1 MVNGENMFKNIMG
14 LKLQTKLMMFFVLIT
29 LIPLISLGLFTYQ
42 FSSNMLK
49 EELSNGIM
57 ENLNQ
62 INKNLAFFTKDVE
75 QLSNYIYR
83 SDLVQEKLN
92 KSADRTNLEK
102 YHDFK
107 EVNEMFDTILG
118 TKTWSMNLYI
128 IGLNGDRYFTGDYL
142 PLSYSQ
148 ITENWGVFR
157 KAKDAQGAVV
167 WDTHYTI
174 KHIEEQEVVLRVG
187 RQLKSQANE
196 PLGYLVI
203 DILEPSISALYQ
215 SENHSQVNQMYL
227 LDSQGYI
234 VSSNPSK
241 TTIGTKIEHESGD
254 MVLNSQRGFFETKIN
269 GKNYMAIFDTN
280 QDTHYK
286 VVNYLAESEIIK
298 KTHSIKYLTLLLIV
312 IAFIVSLWFSY
323 LFTKTITSP
332 INRLKSVMKEVEKGN
347 LEVQFISEYKD
358 EVNELGQNFN
368 TMISKLKTSIK
379 DSLEKKTRLQ
389 EAEVNTL
396 RAQINPHFLY
406 NTLETMSAI
415 AKIKGV
421 RMISDLAIALGEMMR
436 YSLKK
441 DSEFV
446 SLQEELFL
454 LERYLF
460 IQKTRFH
467 TKIDV
472 SIVVE
477 EETNGL
483 MLPPLLIQPLVENAI
498 IHGLEPKVGKG
509 ELSIHIYKEK
519 NELLVEIKD
528 DGIGIDKERLN
539 ELNLLLNTKEA
550 SKSLGIG
557 MENVVKRIHL
567 YYGKEYGL
575 SIKSQKNEGTTVI
588 MKLPVKHREEKAHD

>member
-1 MVNGENMFKNIMG
+1 MG
-14 LKLQTKLMMFFVLIT
+14 LKLQTKLMLFFVLIT

-92 KSADRTNLEK
+92 KSSDRTNLEK

-142 PLSYSQ
+142 PLSYNQ

-157 KAKDAQGAVV
+157 KAKDANGAVV

-174 KHIEEQEVVLRVG
+174 KHFEEQEVVLRVG
-187 RQLKSQANE
+187 RQLKNQENE

-215 SENHSQVNQMYL
+215 SENHSQVNQIYL

-241 TTIGTKIEHESGD
+241 TTIGTKMKHESVNT
-254 MVLNSQRGFFETKIN
+254 MLNSQRGFFETKIN
-269 GKNYMAIFDTN
+269 DRNYMAIFDTN
-280 QDTHYK
+280 SDTHYK
-286 VVNYLAESEIIK
+286 VVNYLAESEIIQ

-312 IAFIVSLWFSY
+312 IAFIVSLWFTY
-323 LFTKTITSP
+323 LFTKTITYP

-347 LEVQFISEYKD
+347 LVVHFVSEYKD
-358 EVNELGQNFN
+358 EVSELGHNFN
-368 TMISKLKTSIK
+368 TMISKLKTLIK

-467 TKIDV
+467 TKIDL

-477 EETNGL
+477 EETKSL

-519 NELLVEIKD
+519 NDLLFEIKD
-528 DGIGIDKERLN
+528 DGVGIKQEKLS
-539 ELNLLLNTKEA
+539 ELNLLLNTKQA
-550 SKSLGIG
+550 SNNLGIG
-557 MENVVKRIHL
+557 VENVVKRIHL
-567 YYGKEYGL
+567 YYGEEYGL
-575 SIKSQKNEGTTVI
+575 TIKSQINKGTTVI
-588 MKLPVKHREEKAHD
+588 MKLPVNHREEEAHD